1 MADKYRALRDAVL
14 AYAAALRRYAS
25 FGNAWTGETPE
36 LDKLWEEV
44 LAAAE
49 PEPDA

>member
-1 MADKYRALRDAVL
+1 VL
-14 AYAAALRRYAS
+14 AYADALKRYAS

-36 LDKLWEEV
+36 LDELWNEV

-49 PEPDA
+49 PEPESIGE